1 MAVYEEKILKWYYA
15 VPFLA
20 LVFML
25 IYPFYQIGDRDLY
38 WSEGDFATMAL
49 EMQGMPPLP
58 LAHGEIIPDTY
69 PLYPMLAGLVHKT
82 GMSMEFSLRIVSVLA
97 LALIVILVWE
107 TGRRGMDTLAA
118 AVASAVMISTVLIAE
133 KTVDGYPDMLALLFL
148 CCGWFT
154 WYNLGATASNWNL
167 AWLSGFFFC
176 GLAFYTIG
184 WESILYF
191 VTPLIFM
198 RRPLTIWQK
207 INKSGFYT
215 GLAVLAFFILM
226 WGIPRWIAGTD
237 IPFSTMPLETAS
249 VKSYVAQLFSYPF
262 EVAIRLMPW
271 LIFAWA
277 PLCVAFH
284 PLEKNPIF
292 SRFLRTILISL
303 FFLLWILPDTKGRD
317 MIILVPPMALLIG
330 MNYSL
335 AVRRYGS
342 KIRKLLVG
350 MGLIL
355 LAGAVGAMIYILI
368 PAESIHDFIPFKR
381 ELFYKDDSLR
391 FTFSILQVSLAAF
404 CALLMVLYFR
414 KRGQIWVSVLLFSLA
429 AMLIFWGVINP
440 YKAQDRSRSSFGKT
454 LKEAIGAD
462 FSPDMTVYKDRR
474 ISGLYSESVYM
485 GCKVRKVK
493 NVSEIP
499 EDARIIFF
507 LSTEVPN
514 LSNRAWK
521 NLLERSFYRDKRIY
535 LWKGEQIPKAQEK
548 TSGTL

>member
-1 MAVYEEKILKWYYA
+1 MAVYEEKVLKWYYA

-20 LVFML
+20 LAFML

-49 EMQGMPPLP
+49 EMQGIPPLP

-69 PLYPMLAGLVHKT
+69 PLYPMLVGLVYKS
-82 GMSMEFSLRIVSVLA
+82 GASMEFSLRIVSIIA

-107 TGRRGMDTLAA
+107 TGRQGMDTLAA
-118 AVASAVMISTVLIAE
+118 AVASAVMLSTVLIAE

-148 CCGWFT
+148 CCGWFI
-154 WYNLGATASNWNL
+154 WYNLGATASNWNM

-237 IPFSTMPLETAS
+237 IPFSNLPLETAS
-249 VKSYVAQLFSYPF
+249 IKSYVVQLFSYPF
-262 EVAIRLMPW
+262 EVAIRFMPW

-303 FFLLWILPDTKGRD
+303 FFLLWIMPDTKGRD

-335 AVRRYGS
+335 AVRRYGT

-350 MGLIL
+350 MGVIL
-355 LAGAVGAMIYILI
+355 LAGGLAAMIYILV
-368 PAESIHDFIPFKR
+368 PAESIHDLIPFKR
-381 ELFYKDDSLR
+381 ELFYKDNSLR
-391 FTFSILQVSLAAF
+391 FTFAILQISASVF
-404 CALLMVLYFR
+404 CALLMILYFR

-429 AMLIFWGVINP
+429 SMLIYWGVINP
-440 YKAQDRSRSSFGKT
+440 YKAQDRSRSSFGRT

-462 FSPDMTVYKDRR
+462 FSADMTVYKDRR

-493 NVSEIP
+493 NLAEIP
-499 EDARIIFF
+499 EDASTIFF

-521 NLLERSFYRDKRIY
+521 NLLEHSFYRDKRIY
-535 LWKGEQIPKAQEK
+535 LWKGEKISKSQDKS
-548 TSGTL
+548 SGTL